1 MFYFSN
7 ALNIKTMKN
16 RNLIIP
22 IVIFLI
28 IALLTLSFIELP
40 NFIEN
45 VIFFL
50 FGIIGAYFIYSNYFV
65 GMNEEEKKSWK
76 LNLGLSSKKN
86 KESN

>member
-1 MFYFSN
+1 MFYFSS
-7 ALNIKTMKN
+7 ALNKETMKN

-28 IALLTLSFIELP
+28 IALLILSFIELP

-65 GMNEEEKKSWK
+65 GMNEEEMKSWK

>member
-1 MFYFSN
+1 MFYFSRT
-7 ALNIKTMKN
+7 LNKETMKN
-16 RNLIIP
+16 RNLVIP

-28 IALLTLSFIELP
+28 IALLILSFIELP
-40 NFIEN
+40 NIIEN

-65 GMNEEEKKSWK
+65 EMNEEEKKSWK
-76 LNLGLSSKKN
+76 LNLRLSSKKN